1 MQLPFHT
8 LDVFTDKR
16 FSGNPLAVVL
26 DADELSTEQMQ
37 AVAREFNLS
46 ETVFVQK
53 PANPAHTAKV
63 RIFTPGAEIP
73 FAGHPTAGA
82 AILLAEL
89 RAQDPGGDL
98 DAIIALE
105 EKIGIVRVGVRLRQ
119 GHAAFAEFDAPRL
132 PEESGTLPPVERLA
146 GAVGLVP
153 HEIGFANH
161 RPTRFAAGNN
171 FAFIPVA
178 SLVAMA
184 KAGVNSHHWQ
194 AAMSGQGLVG
204 AFLYTR
210 ETVHTTSSFHAR
222 MFAPDLGVPEDP
234 ATGSA
239 AVTFAGVIQH
249 FDGLPDG
256 HHKRVI
262 EQGFEMGRPSI
273 ISLALEVSG
282 GQLHNVRIG
291 GNAVRVTQG
300 RITV

>member
-1 MQLPFHT
+1 
-8 LDVFTDKR
+8 
-16 FSGNPLAVVL
+16 
-26 DADELSTEQMQ
+26 
-37 AVAREFNLS
+37 
-46 ETVFVQK
+46 
-53 PANPAHTAKV
+53 
-63 RIFTPGAEIP
+63 
-73 FAGHPTAGA
+73 
-82 AILLAEL
+82 
-89 RAQDPGGDL
+89 
-98 DAIIALE
+98 
-105 EKIGIVRVGVRLRQ
+105 
-119 GHAAFAEFDAPRL
+119 
-132 PEESGTLPPVERLA
+132 
-146 GAVGLVP
+146 
-153 HEIGFANH
+153 
-161 RPTRFAAGNN
+161 
-171 FAFIPVA
+171 
-178 SLVAMA
+178 MA

-239 AVTFAGVIQH
+239 AVTFAGVIQR